1 MNAGQCISHCQSL
14 RSIEYQS
21 IERSV
26 DSRPEQMPSRQ
37 RQPMSL
43 KRDSS
48 LMLGG
53 AMPMGEAACEQL
65 FEAVVGFV

>member
-53 AMPMGEAACEQL
+53 AMGEAACEQL
-65 FEAVVGFV
+65 FEAVVRFV